1 MSYAYLNMIN
11 NQMAFLLMTMLDTVD
26 CSPTVL
32 VHLCSD
38 KLFCWLWVKIQSAT
52 FFLLTLKHPL
62 FCLVET
68 ENPHPH
74 PHPQLSLSIVEV
86 DSTNSSLRR
95 HHQSFSSYPLYL
107 YLLSVSLSSG

>member
-62 FCLVET
+62 FCLVG
-68 ENPHPH
+68 PHVGVFLFH
-74 PHPQLSLSIVEV
+74 FKTRVV
-86 DSTNSSLRR
+86 
-95 HHQSFSSYPLYL
+95 
-107 YLLSVSLSSG
+107 LLLPN